1 MILNE
6 ENEGWH
12 YFVITKLLALLR
24 GITSKHNPD
33 FYCLNSLH
41 SFAIKKIQSHEK
53 CVKIKIFVKLFC
65 QPIKIMYLS
74 EK

>member
-41 SFAIKKIQSHEK
+41 SFAIKKFNLMKS
-53 CVKIKIFVKLFC
+53 V
-65 QPIKIMYLS
+65 
-74 EK
+74 